1 MIAASEIPSGA
12 VVDAHQLLRHRAH
25 KHRTEAASRGVS
37 MSLELDA
44 RIRMIDAYADGAID
58 ELDGLIAEALAITAP
73 GDRLRISTLDLDDAV
88 GVRVW
93 LERFGQAIVRFQTR
107 LRTASASPPPP
118 SGVHLVADK

>member
-1 MIAASEIPSGA
+1 
-12 VVDAHQLLRHRAH
+12 
-25 KHRTEAASRGVS
+25 

-44 RIRMIDAYADGAID
+44 RVRMIDAYGQGAIE
-58 ELDGLIAEALAITAP
+58 ELDGLIAEALAIAAP

-107 LRTASASPPPP
+107 LRTSTAAPRQ
-118 SGVHLVADK
+118 SGVRLVSDD